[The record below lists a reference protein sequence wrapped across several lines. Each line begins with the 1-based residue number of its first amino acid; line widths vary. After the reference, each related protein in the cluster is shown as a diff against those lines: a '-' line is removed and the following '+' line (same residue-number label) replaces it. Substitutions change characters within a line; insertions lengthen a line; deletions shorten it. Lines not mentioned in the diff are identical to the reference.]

1 MFAYNATDYPKI
13 YKDIYWGHFKIEKN
27 NNITEEILE
36 NRNKLIE
43 EYDIKCNCNTPKFI
57 EKEIEKMTKDIEY
70 TILDHIEC
78 YKTNDR
84 KYLLISSPYN
94 DTYTSKYEEIG
105 WNEIYKIYSRDT
117 SSYIKIF
124 PMKK

>member
-1 MFAYNATDYPKI
+1 MFAYNGTNYPKI
-13 YKDIYWGHFKIEKN
+13 YKDIYWGHFIIEKN
-27 NNITEEILE
+27 NNITEDILE

-43 EYDIKCNCNTPKFI
+43 EYDIKCICNTPKFI
-57 EKEIEKMTKDIEY
+57 EKEIEKMNKEIGY
-70 TILDHIEC
+70 SILDHIEC

-94 DTYTSKYEEIG
+94 NTYTSKYEESG
-105 WNEIYKIYSRDT
+105 WCAIYKIYSIDS

-124 PMKK
+124 PTR